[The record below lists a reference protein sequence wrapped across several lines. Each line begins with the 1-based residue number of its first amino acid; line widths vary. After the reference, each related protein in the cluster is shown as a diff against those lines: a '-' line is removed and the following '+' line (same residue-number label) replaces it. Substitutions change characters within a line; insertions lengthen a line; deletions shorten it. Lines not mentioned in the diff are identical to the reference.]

1 MGIITPFLSNI
12 DTSMVGLV
20 IPLSFG

>member
-1 MGIITPFLSNI
+1 MGIIYPFLSNI
-12 DTSMVGLV
+12 DPSMVGLV

>member
-1 MGIITPFLSNI
+1 MGIIDPFLSNI
-12 DTSMVGLV
+12 DPSMVGLV

>member
-1 MGIITPFLSNI
+1 MGIIHPFLSNI
-12 DTSMVGLV
+12 DPSMVGLV